1 MPTLLERA
9 LIATRAS
16 RRIELKETFDPDE
29 KDIAALANSGGGVV
43 LFGVD
48 RHAAPTGAALPS
60 LAEARARSAGVL
72 AGWMAGVSPA
82 AAGRRR
88 ASRRDG
94 GVPFLEFGEAVKFGK
109 RIVTAIVPEAATPI
123 VCDGVVYIRR
133 GARSVPATTEELAK
147 IVQRRVDAARREWLG
162 AVRRVVREPERL
174 VAVRVVQDRRAPADR
189 MVDYDKTHT
198 YRQKE
203 LLAAFRAR
211 VPGQPINQFDFLA
224 VRTVHG
230 TDDRPD
236 FTHKPMFG
244 SRQYSESFLDW
255 LVAQARRDPHF
266 FEAAR
271 RQYRSGMLSP

>member
-16 RRIELKETFDPDE
+16 RRIGLTETFDPDE

-48 RHAAPTGAALPS
+48 RHGAPTGAALPS
-60 LAEARARSAGVL
+60 VAEARA
-72 AGWMAGVSPA
+72 
-82 AAGRRR
+82 
-88 ASRRDG
+88 RDG

-123 VCDGVVYIRR
+123 VGDGVVYIRR

-162 AVRRVVREPERL
+162 AVRRVFREPERPL
-174 VAVRVVQDRRAPADR
+174 AVRVVQDRRAPAYR
-189 MVDYDKTHT
+189 MVDYDKTHP